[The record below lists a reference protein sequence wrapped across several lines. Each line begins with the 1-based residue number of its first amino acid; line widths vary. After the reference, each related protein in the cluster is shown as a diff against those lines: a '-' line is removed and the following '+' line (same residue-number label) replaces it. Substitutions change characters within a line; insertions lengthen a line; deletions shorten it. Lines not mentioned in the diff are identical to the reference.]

1 MTNSE
6 ARPFHGPRLFR
17 GQGRAGKSLTSA
29 GRGGFFATR
38 MRLLFFLP
46 LAALIFARGA
56 ARGDEAAAE
65 GARFFAEKVRPILAD
80 KCFKCHSHAAEKIKG
95 GLLLDSREAVLTGG
109 DTGAAVVPGDP
120 GKSLLIEAIGY
131 ANADLQMPPKKGD
144 GKKLSDGEIALLT
157 DWVKMGAPYAEETGQ
172 KMTVRAK
179 GAITDED
186 RKWWAFQPPAKT
198 APPAVADAG
207 WCANDLD
214 RFIFQKLAAAGL
226 QPAPPATPEQLVRR
240 LYFDLSGL
248 PPTPAEVE
256 SFVKEFNAAPIEN
269 QKSRIEN
276 LTDRLLASPRYGEHW
291 ARHWLDLARYAE
303 SDGYKIDEYRPHAW
317 RYRDYVIASLNA
329 DKPYD
334 RFVQEQLAGDE
345 LFPGDLAALA
355 ATGFLRLGIYEY
367 NNRDVAQQWSGMLN
381 DITDVTADVFLG
393 MGVQCARCHDHKFDP
408 ILQKD
413 YFRWQA
419 FFAPLLMPEDVRAAG
434 PKQQAEHGAK
444 LKAWEEKTA
453 GLRSQIAAIED
464 PAKEKAAEDAIK
476 KFPPETQAILN
487 KPVDDRTPGEAQI
500 ADLAFRQVI
509 YEWNRI
515 FTHLKAA
522 DKDNLVALQKQL
534 AAFDKDKP
542 EELPVIPS
550 VADVGPK
557 APPVFIPKK
566 PNLGEI
572 APGFL
577 TVLDAQPAVVK
588 DAPPDSTGRR
598 AALARWLTQ
607 PENPLTARVIVNR
620 VWQYH
625 FGRGLVATASD
636 FGKLG
641 EPPSHP
647 ELLDWLTRRF
657 IADGWSL
664 KKLHRLILLSST
676 YRQSAQNPSAETAR
690 LKDPENRLLWHANT
704 RRFDAEQIRDAILS
718 VTGELQFA
726 DGGPS
731 TETTAPYRSIFTKVL
746 RNSHDPLLE
755 VFDSPEGFT
764 SMAQRH
770 VTTTATQSL
779 LLLNSPASLKRAR
792 AFAAR
797 LSRDGSADEGRRII
811 EAYRLALG
819 RAPSDAE
826 REAALAFI
834 DRQAQSITPPRETK
848 EPAPFPSEKM
858 TLRDGRAAVL
868 TPGTAMDRL
877 TIPDQPAFPSADFTV
892 ESFIVLKSAYA
903 DGQVRTIAA
912 QWDGD
917 KAHPGWAFG
926 VTGQQSRYKPQT
938 LVLLLR
944 GALPWSEKDPVE
956 PVFSGLRIE
965 TGKPY
970 FVAVSVKLD
979 DPGETGVTFY
989 AKDLSND
996 DEPMQ
1001 TASVAHRVTA
1011 GIRSHAPLRLGARA
1025 EDARNLFDGQLDDV
1039 RLSDTA
1045 LPAEQL
1051 LLTTA
1056 AITGHTVGYW
1066 KFEKDPG
1073 VYADSTPHHAD
1084 IAPRIIETPRTDP
1097 RATALADFCQVLLNS
1112 NEFLYVD

>member
-1 MTNSE
+1 
-6 ARPFHGPRLFR
+6 
-17 GQGRAGKSLTSA
+17 
-29 GRGGFFATR
+29 
-38 MRLLFFLP
+38 MRLHLLLCGALAFSPAP
-46 LAALIFARGA
+46 LRADDA
-56 ARGDEAAAE
+56 ARDSG
-65 GARFFAEKVRPILAD
+65 RFFEEKIRPILAD
-80 KCFKCHSHAAEKIKG
+80 HCFQCHSHEAKKIKG
-95 GLLLDSREAVLTGG
+95 GLLLDSREAALAGG
-109 DTGAAVVPGDP
+109 DTAAAIVPGDP

-144 GKKLSDGEIALLT
+144 GKKLSDGDIALLT
-157 DWVKMGAPYAEETGQ
+157 GWVKMGAPYAKEAGQ
-172 KMTVRAK
+172 KMAVRAK
-179 GAITDED
+179 SGITDED
-186 RKWWAFQPPAKT
+186 RKWWAFQPVKKVE
-198 APPAVADAG
+198 PPAVEKDALVR
-207 WCANDLD
+207 NDVD
-214 RFIFQKLAAAGL
+214 RFIEARLEKEKLA
-226 QPAPPATPEQLVRR
+226 PAPEASPVALIRR
-240 LYFDLSGL
+240 VTFDVTGL
-248 PPTPAEVE
+248 PPTPEEVAAFVGGTDGTNGTNKSQPSHE
-256 SFVKEFNAAPIEN
+256 SYETLV
-269 QKSRIEN
+269 
-276 LTDRLLASPRYGEHW
+276 DRLLASPRYGEHW

-317 RYRDYVIASLNA
+317 RYRDYVIQSLNA

-345 LFPGDLAALA
+345 LFPGDAAALA

-367 NNRDVAQQWSGMLN
+367 NNRDVAGQWAGMLN

-393 MGVQCARCHDHKFDP
+393 LGVQCARCHDHKFDP

-419 FFAPLLMPEDVRAAG
+419 FFAPLLLPEEVRAAA
-434 PKQQAEHGAK
+434 PERQADYDAK

-453 GLRSQIAAIED
+453 GLRAQIAAIED
-464 PAKEKAAEDAIK
+464 PAKETAAKDAIK

-487 KPVDDRTPGEAQI
+487 KPADDRTPAEEQL

-509 YEWNRI
+509 YEWDRL
-515 FTHLKAA
+515 FSHLKGA

-542 EELPVIPS
+542 AELPVIPS
-550 VADVGPK
+550 VADVGPN

-577 TVLDAQPAVVK
+577 TVLDEQPAAIQPVQ
-588 DAPPDSTGRR
+588 PDSTGRR

-676 YRQSAQNPSAETAR
+676 YRQSAQNPLAETAR
-690 LKDPENRLLWHANT
+690 LKDPENRLLWRANT
-704 RRFDAEQIRDAILS
+704 RRLDAEQIRDAILS
-718 VTGELQFA
+718 VTGELKLVE
-726 DGGPS
+726 GGPS
-731 TETTAPYRSIFTKVL
+731 ADATAPYRSVFTKVM

-755 VFDSPEGFT
+755 VFDSPDGFT
-764 SMAQRH
+764 STAQRH

-797 LSRDGSADEGRRII
+797 VVQDSSADEGRRVIH
-811 EAYRLALG
+811 AYRLAFG

-826 REAALAFI
+826 RQAALAFI
-834 DRQAQSITPPRETK
+834 DRQAQSVEPPRETQ
-848 EPAPFPSEKM
+848 EPAPFISEKM
-858 TLRDGRAAVL
+858 TLRDGRAAVF
-868 TPGTAMDRL
+868 TPGTTMDRL
-877 TIPDQPAFPSADFTV
+877 TIPDQPAFPSGDFTV
-892 ESFIVLKSAYA
+892 ESFIVLKSAYE

-917 KAHPGWAFG
+917 KTHPGWAFG
-926 VTGQQSRYKPQT
+926 ITGQQSRYKPQT

-944 GALPWSEKDPVE
+944 GAAAWSEKDPVE

-965 TGKPY
+965 LGKPY

-979 DPGETGVTFY
+979 DPGEPGVTFY

-996 DEPMQ
+996 DEPIQ
-1001 TASVAHRVTA
+1001 VANVAHRVTA
-1011 GIRSHAPLRLGARA
+1011 GIRSQAPLRLGARA
-1025 EDARNLFDGQLDDV
+1025 DDTRNLFDGLLDDV
-1039 RLSDTA
+1039 RLSDAA

-1056 AITGHTVGYW
+1056 ASTEHTVGYW

-1073 VYADSTPHHAD
+1073 VYADSSPRHAD
-1084 IAPRIIETPRTDP
+1084 IAPRIIEAPKTDP
-1097 RATALADFCQVLLNS
+1097 RAAALADFCQVLLNS
-1112 NEFLYVD
+1112 NEFIYLD

>member
-1 MTNSE
+1 MRNIIFLALSF
-6 ARPFHGPRLFR
+6 ALAGSAL
-17 GQGRAGKSLTSA
+17 RAA
-29 GRGGFFATR
+29 DA
-38 MRLLFFLP
+38 P
-46 LAALIFARGA
+46 P
-56 ARGDEAAAE
+56 E
-65 GARFFAEKVRPILAD
+65 GARFFEEKIRPLLAD
-80 KCFKCHSHAAEKIKG
+80 RCFKCHSHAAEKIKG
-95 GLLLDSREAVLTGG
+95 GLVLDSREAALTGG

-120 GKSLLIEAIGY
+120 AKSLLIEAVSY

-157 DWVKMGAPYAEETGQ
+157 EWVQMGAPYPKDAGQ

-179 GAITDED
+179 GALTDED
-186 RKWWAFQPPAKT
+186 HQWWAFQPLAQ
-198 APPAVADAG
+198 AGPPAETAG
-207 WCANDLD
+207 ARNEID
-214 RFIFQKLAAAGL
+214 RFIFQKLAASSL
-226 QPAPPATPEQLVRR
+226 QPAPAAAPEQLVRR
-240 LYFDLSGL
+240 LYFDLTGL
-248 PPTPAEVE
+248 PPTPGESAAFVAECQSADE
-256 SFVKEFNAAPIEN
+256 PY
-269 QKSRIEN
+269 KSYAQ

-317 RYRDYVIASLNA
+317 RYRDYVIAALNA

-345 LFPGDLAALA
+345 LFPGDLEALA

-381 DITDVTADVFLG
+381 EITDVTADVFLG
-393 MGVQCARCHDHKFDP
+393 LGLQCARCHDHKFDP

-419 FFAPLLMPEDVRAAG
+419 FFAPLRMPEEVRAASAER
-434 PKQQAEHGAK
+434 QAAYAAK
-444 LKAWEEKTA
+444 LAVWEEKTA
-453 GLRSQIAAIED
+453 GLRAQIAAIEE
-464 PAKEKAAEDAIK
+464 PAKEDGARKAIRT
-476 KFPPETQAILN
+476 FPPETQAILE
-487 KPVDDRTPGEAQI
+487 KSDDARTPAEEQI
-500 ADLAFRQVI
+500 ADLAFRQVT
-509 YEWNRI
+509 YEWAHLFAR
-515 FTHLKAA
+515 LKAA
-522 DKDNLVALQKQL
+522 DKDQLVTLQKQL

-542 EELPVIPS
+542 TELPVIPS
-550 VADVGPK
+550 VSDVGPK

-566 PNLGEI
+566 TNLGEI
-572 APGFL
+572 APGFP
-577 TVLDAQPAVVK
+577 TVLDPQPAVIAP
-588 DAPPDSTGRR
+588 APPDSTGRR

-664 KKLHRLILLSST
+664 KKLHRLILTSAT
-676 YRQSAQNPSAETAR
+676 WQQSASATLPSALTA
-690 LKDPENRLLWHANT
+690 DPENRLLWHANT
-704 RRFDAEQIRDAILS
+704 RRLDAEQIRDAILS
-718 VTGELQFA
+718 VTGELTPDA
-726 DGGPS
+726 GGPS
-731 TETTAPYRSIFTKVL
+731 VDASAPRRTIYTKVL

-755 VFDSPEGFT
+755 VFDAPDSF
-764 SMAQRH
+764 SSLAQRN
-770 VTTTATQSL
+770 VTTTPTQSL
-779 LLLNSPASLKRAR
+779 LLLNSPASLKRAQ

-797 LSRDGSADEGRRII
+797 LRRDSSADEGRRVSD
-811 EAYRLALG
+811 AYRLALG
-819 RAPSDAE
+819 RAPRDGE
-826 REAALAFI
+826 RASALAFI
-834 DRQAQSITPPRETK
+834 DRQAAHVAPPREMK
-848 EPAPFPSEKM
+848 EPAPFLSEKM
-858 TLRDGRAAVL
+858 TLRDGRAAQL

-877 TIPDQPAFPSADFTV
+877 TIPDQPAFPSSDFTV
-892 ESFIVLKSAYA
+892 ESFIVLRTAYT

-944 GALPWSEKDPVE
+944 GAQPWSANDPVE

-965 TGKPY
+965 VGRPY
-970 FVAVSVKLD
+970 FVAVSVKLG
-979 DPGETGVTFY
+979 DPSEQGVTFY
-989 AKDLSND
+989 TKDLSND

-1001 TASVAHRVTA
+1001 TAAVPHRVTT
-1011 GIRSHAPLRLGARA
+1011 GIRAPVPLRLGARA
-1025 EDARNLFDGQLDDV
+1025 EDARNLFDGLLDDV
-1039 RLSDTA
+1039 RLSDAA

-1051 LLTTA
+1051 LLTSA
-1056 AITGHTVGYW
+1056 GAGEHTVGYW
-1066 KFEKDPG
+1066 KFERDPG
-1073 VYADSTPHHAD
+1073 VYADSSPHHAD
-1084 IAPRIIETPRTDP
+1084 IAPRIIAPPQTDP
-1097 RATALADFCQVLLNS
+1097 RAAALADFCQVLLNS

>member
-1 MTNSE
+1 
-6 ARPFHGPRLFR
+6 
-17 GQGRAGKSLTSA
+17 
-29 GRGGFFATR
+29 
-38 MRLLFFLP
+38 MRLVLVLLC
-46 LAALIFARGA
+46 LAPALLRADDA
-56 ARGDEAAAE
+56 PKD
-65 GARFFAEKVRPILAD
+65 GARFFEEKIRPILAD
-80 KCFKCHSHAAEKIKG
+80 HCFKCHSHDAKKIKG
-95 GLLLDSREAVLTGG
+95 GLLLDSREAALTGG
-109 DTGAAVVPGDP
+109 DTAAAVVPGDP
-120 GKSLLIEAIGY
+120 GKSLLIKAIGY

-144 GKKLSDGEIALLT
+144 GKKLGDAEIALLT
-157 DWVKMGAPYAEETGQ
+157 EWVKMGAPYAREAAQ
-172 KMTVRAK
+172 KMTTRAK

-186 RKWWAFQPPAKT
+186 RKWWAFQPLAK
-198 APPAVADAG
+198 AEPPAVDDTG
-207 WCANDLD
+207 WSANEID
-214 RFIFQKLAAAGL
+214 RFIFQKLRANEL
-226 QPAPPATPEQLVRR
+226 QPAPPANPEQLARR
-240 LYFDLSGL
+240 IYFDLTGL
-248 PPTPAEVE
+248 PPTPEQSDAFVRSAIANFPSAIE
-256 SFVKEFNAAPIEN
+256 SLCD
-269 QKSRIEN
+269 S
-276 LTDRLLASPRYGEHW
+276 LLASPRYGEQW

-345 LFPGDLAALA
+345 IFPGDLAALA

-367 NNRDVAQQWSGMLN
+367 NNRDVAGQWAGMLN

-419 FFAPLLMPEDVRAAG
+419 FFAPLLMPEEVRAAA
-434 PKQQAEHGAK
+434 PERQAEYEAK
-444 LKAWEEKTA
+444 LKVWEEKTA
-453 GLRSQIAAIED
+453 DLRAQIAAIED
-464 PAKEKAAEDAIK
+464 PAKENAAKEAIE

-487 KPVDDRTPGEAQI
+487 KREDERTPAEEQI
-500 ADLAFRQVI
+500 ADLAFRQVT
-509 YEWNRI
+509 YEWAHL
-515 FTHLKAA
+515 FSHLKGA
-522 DKDNLVALQKQL
+522 DKDKLVALQKQL

-542 EELPVIPS
+542 AELPVIPS
-550 VADVGPK
+550 VSDIGPK

-566 PNLGEI
+566 PNAGEI

-577 TVLDAQPAVVK
+577 TVLDAQPAVIQPVQ
-588 DAPPDSTGRR
+588 PDSTGRR

-664 KKLHRLILLSST
+664 KKLHRLILLSAT
-676 YRQSAQNPSAETAR
+676 YRQSAQNPLAETAR
-690 LKDPENRLLWHANT
+690 LKDPENRLLWRANT
-704 RRFDAEQIRDAILS
+704 RRLDAEQIRDAILS
-718 VTGELQFA
+718 VTGELKPA
-726 DGGPS
+726 TAGPS
-731 TETTAPYRSIFTKVL
+731 VDASVPVRSVFTKVL

-755 VFDSPEGFT
+755 VFDSPDGFNST
-764 SMAQRH
+764 AQRH
-770 VTTTATQSL
+770 VTTTPTQSL
-779 LLLNSPASLKRAR
+779 LMLNSPASLKRAQ

-797 LSRDGSADEGRRII
+797 LSRDGSADEGRRVI
-811 EAYRLALG
+811 EAYRLAFG
-819 RAPSDAE
+819 RAPTDAE

-834 DRQAQSITPPRETK
+834 DRQAQSIAPPREAQ
-848 EPAPFPSEKM
+848 EPAPFISEKM

-868 TPGTAMDRL
+868 TPGTPMDRL

-892 ESFIVLKSAYA
+892 ESFIVMKSAYD

-944 GALPWSEKDPVE
+944 GVQPWSEKDPVE

-965 TGKPY
+965 VGKPY

-979 DPGETGVTFY
+979 DPSEQGVTFY

-996 DEPMQ
+996 DEPIQ
-1001 TASVAHRVTA
+1001 VANVAHRVTA
-1011 GIRSHAPLRLGARA
+1011 GIRSQAPLRLGARA
-1025 EDARNLFDGQLDDV
+1025 DDAKNLFDGLLDDV
-1039 RLSDTA
+1039 RLSDIA

-1056 AITGHTVGYW
+1056 ASTEHTVGYW

-1073 VYADSTPHHAD
+1073 VYADSSPRHAD
-1084 IAPRIIETPRTDP
+1084 ITPRIIEAPKIDP
-1097 RATALADFCQVLLNS
+1097 RAAALADFCQVLLNS

>member
-1 MTNSE
+1 
-6 ARPFHGPRLFR
+6 
-17 GQGRAGKSLTSA
+17 
-29 GRGGFFATR
+29 
-38 MRLLFFLP
+38 MRLLFLLP

-56 ARGDEAAAE
+56 ARGDDASAE
-65 GARFFAEKVRPILAD
+65 GVRFYEEKVRPILTD

-95 GLLLDSREAVLTGG
+95 GLVLDSRAAALTGG

-131 ANADLQMPPKKGD
+131 TNADLQMPPKKGD

-157 DWVKMGAPYAEETGQ
+157 DWVKMGAPYGKETGQ
-172 KMTVRAK
+172 KMTVRGK
-179 GAITDED
+179 GAITDAD
-186 RKWWAFQPPAKT
+186 RKWWAFQPLSKAE
-198 APPAVADAG
+198 PPVVETDGWAVGEID
-207 WCANDLD
+207 D
-214 RFIFQKLAAAGL
+214 FIFQRLAREGL
-226 QPAPPATPEQLVRR
+226 KPAPPASREAWIRR
-240 LYFDLSGL
+240 VYFDLIGL
-248 PPTPAEVE
+248 PPTPDEVQA
-256 SFVKEFNAAPIEN
+256 FVADQSTQANKTI
-269 QKSRIEN
+269 I
-276 LTDRLLASPRYGEHW
+276 DRLLASPRYGEHW

-317 RYRDYVIASLNA
+317 RYRDYVVASLNA

-345 LFPGDLAALA
+345 LFPGDLAALT

-367 NNRDVAQQWSGMLN
+367 NNRDVAGQWAGMLN

-419 FFAPLLMPEDVRAAG
+419 FFAPLLLPEDVRAAA
-434 PKQQAEHGAK
+434 PEQQAEHEAK

-453 GLRSQIAAIED
+453 GLRAQIAAIED

-509 YEWNRI
+509 YEWNRL

-542 EELPVIPS
+542 AELPVIPS
-550 VADVGPK
+550 VADVGPQ

-566 PNLGEI
+566 PNAGEI

-577 TVLDAQPAVVK
+577 TVLDAPPAVIK

-664 KKLHRLILLSST
+664 KKLHRLILLSAT

-690 LKDPENRLLWHANT
+690 LKDPENRLLWRANT
-704 RRFDAEQIRDAILS
+704 RRLDAEQIRDAILS
-718 VTGELQFA
+718 VTGELQLT

-731 TETTAPYRSIFTKVL
+731 TDVTAAVRSIFTRVL

-755 VFDSPEGFT
+755 VFDAPDGFNST
-764 SMAQRH
+764 AQRH

-797 LSRDGSADEGRRII
+797 LSRDGSADEGRRVI

-834 DRQAQSITPPRETK
+834 DRQAQSIAPPRESK
-848 EPAPFPSEKM
+848 EPAPFLSEKM

-868 TPGTAMDRL
+868 TPGTPMDRL
-877 TIPDQPAFPSADFTV
+877 TIPDQPSFPGGDFTV
-892 ESFIVLKSAYA
+892 ESFVVLKSAYA

-944 GALPWSEKDPVE
+944 GAQPWSEKDPVE
-956 PVFSGLRIE
+956 PLFSGLRIE

-979 DPGETGVTFY
+979 DPGETGVIFY

-1001 TASVAHRVTA
+1001 VASVAHRVTA

-1025 EDARNLFDGQLDDV
+1025 DEARSLFDGLLDDV

-1056 AITGHTVGYW
+1056 AITEHTVGYW

-1073 VYADSTPHHAD
+1073 VYADSSGRHAD
-1084 IAPRIIETPRTDP
+1084 IAPRIIEAPKTDP

-1112 NEFLYVD
+1112 NEFIYVD